1 MIWSFFLLQ
10 KCPLLHYAHRL
21 AIEHCMQSTEKI
33 PQNRCQ
39 LRAKALQYQFI
50 ISWTA
55 GTEKKLVMMVS
66 AMPIHIIGS
75 VASQFAF

>member
-1 MIWSFFLLQ
+1 
-10 KCPLLHYAHRL
+10 
-21 AIEHCMQSTEKI
+21 MQSTEKI
-33 PQNRCQ
+33 PRNRCQ
-39 LRAKALQYQFI
+39 LRAKALQYHFI